1 MEEIELYFHPELQRT
16 YIKNMLDGIKQVQLP
31 HIESINICFVTHS
44 PFVLSDIPSRNI
56 LALKIRDEHINVS
69 NEQMSSFGAN
79 IHDMLKNSFFLENG
93 SIGAYADWII
103 RDIIDKMA
111 MVSKGNTNVDT
122 SNIHEEIMLIDEP
135 IVRIALLDE
144 YHRVFPNS
152 STDLKIKEL
161 QRRIQELKNNQ

>member
-1 MEEIELYFHPELQRT
+1 
-16 YIKNMLDGIKQVQLP
+16 
-31 HIESINICFVTHS
+31 
-44 PFVLSDIPSRNI
+44 
-56 LALKIRDEHINVS
+56 
-69 NEQMSSFGAN
+69 
-79 IHDMLKNSFFLENG
+79 
-93 SIGAYADWII
+93 
-103 RDIIDKMA
+103 MA